1 MQIFGIPLSMKVE
14 SWMVKDIFSIGY
26 DAGIRDALVAMKKHS
41 VRHLPVVENG
51 LFLGLVTL
59 GDLKQAI
66 IASMIEQLK
75 VSDVMIREPYT
86 ITRET
91 SLEKAAQIIYE
102 KRIGCLPVVED
113 EKIVGILTV
122 NDILK
127 AFIDIMGVLKGGSRI
142 DVILKNVH
150 GSFDEVVSIIEA
162 TGGYIISAGMTMN
175 DEENIHHFRISGGDT
190 AEIARELADTGYR
203 GIKVI
208 D

>member
-1 MQIFGIPLSMKVE
+1 MI
-14 SWMVKDIFSIGY
+14 KDIFSIGY

-51 LFLGLVTL
+51 QFLGLVTL

-91 SLEKAAQIIYE
+91 SLEKAAEIIYE

>member
-1 MQIFGIPLSMKVE
+1 MKVE
-14 SWMVKDIFSIGY
+14 AWMVKDIFSIGY
-26 DAGIRDALVAMKKHS
+26 DAGIRDALMAMKKHS

-75 VSDVMIREPYT
+75 VSDVMIRKPYT

-127 AFIDIMGVLKGGSRI
+127 AFIDIMGVLKGGSRV
-142 DVILKNVH
+142 DVILKNVQ

-162 TGGYIISAGMTMN
+162 TGGYIISAGMSMN
-175 DEENIHHFRISGGDT
+175 DEENVHHFRISGGDT
-190 AEIARELADTGYR
+190 AEIARELAETGYR

>member
-1 MQIFGIPLSMKVE
+1 MKVE

>member
-1 MQIFGIPLSMKVE
+1 MKVE
-14 SWMVKDIFSIGY
+14 TWMVKDVVTIGSN
-26 DAGIRDALVAMKKHS
+26 AHIKDALMVMKKHS
-41 VRHLPVVENG
+41 VRHLPVVDSG
-51 LFLGLVTL
+51 SFVGLVAL

-75 VSDVMIREPYT
+75 VADVMIREPYT
-86 ITRET
+86 VAKDT

-102 KRIGCLPVVED
+102 KRIGCLPVLE
-113 EKIVGILTV
+113 EGNLIGIITV

-127 AFIDIMGVLKGGSRI
+127 AFIDLLGVLKGGSRI

-150 GSFDEVVSIIEA
+150 GSFDEVVSIIESK
-162 TGGYIISAGMTMN
+162 GGYIISAGMTMN
-175 DEENIHHFRISGGDT
+175 GEDNTHHFRISGGDA
-190 AEIARELADTGYR
+190 AEIARELSSMGYR

>member
-1 MQIFGIPLSMKVE
+1 MI
-14 SWMVKDIFSIGY
+14 KDIFSIGY

-51 LFLGLVTL
+51 QFLGLVTL

>member
-1 MQIFGIPLSMKVE
+1 MKVE

-51 LFLGLVTL
+51 FFLGLVTL

-86 ITRET
+86 ITRDT

-142 DVILKNVH
+142 DVILKNVP

-190 AEIARELADTGYR
+190 SEIARELADTGYR

>member
-1 MQIFGIPLSMKVE
+1 
-14 SWMVKDIFSIGY
+14 MVKDVVTITSKSAIK
-26 DAGIRDALVAMKKHS
+26 DALMVMKKHS
-41 VRHLPVVENG
+41 VRHLPVVDQG
-51 LFLGLVTL
+51 SFVGLVAL

-91 SLEKAAQIIYE
+91 TLEKAAQIIYE

-113 EKIVGILTV
+113 DKIVGILTV

-127 AFIDIMGVLKGGSRI
+127 AFIDIMGVLKGGSRV

-150 GSFDEVVSIIEA
+150 GSFDEVVSIIESK
-162 TGGYIISAGMTMN
+162 GGYIISAGMTLN
-175 DEENIHHFRISGGDT
+175 GEDNTHHFRISGGD
-190 AEIARELADTGYR
+190 APDIARELTSMGYR
-203 GIKVI
+203 GVKVI

>member
-1 MQIFGIPLSMKVE
+1 MKVE
-14 SWMVKDIFSIGY
+14 SWMVKDVVTITSNSAIK
-26 DAGIRDALVAMKKHS
+26 DALMVMKKHS
-41 VRHLPVVENG
+41 VRHLPVVDQG
-51 LFLGLVTL
+51 SFVGLVAL

-91 SLEKAAQIIYE
+91 TLEKAAQIIYE

-113 EKIVGILTV
+113 DKIVGILTV

-127 AFIDIMGVLKGGSRI
+127 AFIDIMGVLKGGSRV

-150 GSFDEVVSIIEA
+150 GSFDEVVSIIESK
-162 TGGYIISAGMTMN
+162 GGYIISVGMTLN
-175 DEENIHHFRISGGDT
+175 GEDNTHHFRISGGD
-190 AEIARELADTGYR
+190 APDIARELTSMGYR
-203 GIKVI
+203 GVKVI

>member
-1 MQIFGIPLSMKVE
+1 
-14 SWMVKDIFSIGY
+14 MVKDVVTITSNSAIK
-26 DAGIRDALVAMKKHS
+26 DALMVMKKHS
-41 VRHLPVVENG
+41 VRHLPVVDQG
-51 LFLGLVTL
+51 SFVGLVAL

-91 SLEKAAQIIYE
+91 TLEKAAQIIYE
-102 KRIGCLPVVED
+102 KRIWCLPVVED
-113 EKIVGILTV
+113 DKIVGILTV

-127 AFIDIMGVLKGGSRI
+127 AFIDIMGVLKGGSRV

-150 GSFDEVVSIIEA
+150 GSFDEVVSIIESK
-162 TGGYIISAGMTMN
+162 GGYIISVGMTLN
-175 DEENIHHFRISGGDT
+175 GEDNTHHFRISGGD
-190 AEIARELADTGYR
+190 APDIARELTSMGYR
-203 GIKVI
+203 GVKVI

>member
-1 MQIFGIPLSMKVE
+1 MKVE

-51 LFLGLVTL
+51 FFLGLVTL

>member
-1 MQIFGIPLSMKVE
+1 
-14 SWMVKDIFSIGY
+14 MVKDVVTITSKSAIK
-26 DAGIRDALVAMKKHS
+26 DALMVMKKHS
-41 VRHLPVVENG
+41 VRHLPVVDKG
-51 LFLGLVTL
+51 SFVGLVAL

-91 SLEKAAQIIYE
+91 TLEKAAQIIYE

-113 EKIVGILTV
+113 DKIVGILTV

-127 AFIDIMGVLKGGSRI
+127 AFIDIMGVLKGGSRV

-150 GSFDEVVSIIEA
+150 GSFDEVVSIIESK
-162 TGGYIISAGMTMN
+162 GGYIISAGMTLN
-175 DEENIHHFRISGGDT
+175 GEDNTHHFRISGGD
-190 AEIARELADTGYR
+190 APDIARELTSMGYR
-203 GIKVI
+203 GVKVI

>member
-1 MQIFGIPLSMKVE
+1 MKVE
-14 SWMVKDIFSIGY
+14 SWMVKDVVTITSKSAIK
-26 DAGIRDALVAMKKHS
+26 DALMVMKKHS
-41 VRHLPVVENG
+41 VRHLPVVDQG
-51 LFLGLVTL
+51 SFVGLVAL

-91 SLEKAAQIIYE
+91 TLEKAAQIIYE

-113 EKIVGILTV
+113 DKIVGILTV

-127 AFIDIMGVLKGGSRI
+127 AFIDIMGVLKGGSRV

-150 GSFDEVVSIIEA
+150 GSFDEVVSIIESK
-162 TGGYIISAGMTMN
+162 GGYIISAGMTLN
-175 DEENIHHFRISGGDT
+175 GEDNTHHFRISGGD
-190 AEIARELADTGYR
+190 APDIARELTSMGYR
-203 GIKVI
+203 GVKVI

>member
-1 MQIFGIPLSMKVE
+1 MKVE
-14 SWMVKDIFSIGY
+14 SWMVKDVVAITSS
-26 DAGIRDALVAMKKHS
+26 AGIREALTVMKRHS
-41 VRHLPVVENG
+41 VRHLPVVDG
-51 LFLGLVTL
+51 GSFVGLVTL

-75 VSDVMIREPYT
+75 VSDVMIREPFT
-86 ITRET
+86 VTRDT

-102 KRIGCLPVVED
+102 RRIGCLPVVED
-113 EKIVGILTV
+113 GEIVGIITV

-142 DVILKNVH
+142 DVILKSVH

-162 TGGYIISAGMTMN
+162 AGGYIISAGMTMHG
-175 DEENIHHFRISGGDT
+175 EENTHHFRVSGGDT
-190 AEIARELADTGYR
+190 GEITRELTNLGYR
-203 GIKVI
+203 GVKVT